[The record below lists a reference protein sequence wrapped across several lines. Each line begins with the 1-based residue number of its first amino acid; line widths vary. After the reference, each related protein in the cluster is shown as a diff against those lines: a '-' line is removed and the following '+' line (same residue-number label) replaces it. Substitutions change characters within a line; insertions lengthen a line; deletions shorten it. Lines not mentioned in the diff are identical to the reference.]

1 MSMRSLILTLF
12 VAAPL
17 AAQTPVAA
25 PRMVDEPRPVERP
38 MLAQAPVAVGHL
50 PGLEHPDTRYSQDP
64 ADSTYRAARTLL
76 NRGEWRRA
84 ATLFASIATRYP
96 NSEYRADALYW
107 QAFALYRIGGTAELR
122 EAMTVLGDRK
132 TRFPNARSESDAA
145 TLENRIRGALAARG
159 DATAA
164 AELARTASL
173 ESSSCDEEDQSVR
186 ASALRALVRSN
197 AAAAL
202 PQIDRVLARRD
213 ECSLPLR
220 RNAVLLLGEMEDQSG
235 RDRLLAVAAN
245 DPSEDLRVDAIGYV
259 GRIPG
264 DASTAALENILRN
277 DNEERLQRAA
287 VSALGRR
294 DDARSKALVRA
305 TVERSSASERL
316 RLAALESFSRGE
328 TPEIEWQL
336 DCQGGRACVPDFRTS
351 PRPVVAPTAP
361 TPPSPATPPTPA
373 ARPAQPAPPSGARSP
388 SYADYESDVRRN
400 RVGLSADDAAWL
412 RGVYPRLETT
422 RLKSRAAS
430 VLTRATD
437 AASVTWLVALIQNDE
452 EASDTRAAVLAR
464 LGRNLP
470 IAQLGR
476 LFDAASDRTVR
487 LQIVSTL
494 GNRDEPEATD
504 KLISIVRT
512 GTDPQLRRSA
522 VSALT
527 RKNDPR
533 ATQLLLEL
541 VDR

>member
-1 MSMRSLILTLF
+1 
-12 VAAPL
+12 V
-17 AAQTPVAA
+17 
-25 PRMVDEPRPVERP
+25 
-38 MLAQAPVAVGHL
+38 
-50 PGLEHPDTRYSQDP
+50 
-64 ADSTYRAARTLL
+64 
-76 NRGEWRRA
+76 
-84 ATLFASIATRYP
+84 
-96 NSEYRADALYW
+96 
-107 QAFALYRIGGTAELR
+107 
-122 EAMTVLGDRK
+122 
-132 TRFPNARSESDAA
+132 
-145 TLENRIRGALAARG
+145 RGALAARG
-159 DATAA
+159 DATAS
-164 AELARTASL
+164 AELQREAARETTT
-173 ESSSCDEEDQSVR
+173 CDEEDQSVR

-197 AAAAL
+197 TAAAM
-202 PQIDRVLARRD
+202 PQIDRVLSRRD
-213 ECSLPLR
+213 ECSIPLR
-220 RNAVLLLGEMEDQSG
+220 ENAVMLLGELEDQSA
-235 RDRLLAVAAN
+235 RERLVNVAAN
-245 DPSEDLRVDAIGYV
+245 DPSEDIRVSAVSYI

-264 DASTAALENILRN
+264 DAATASLETILR
-277 DNEERLQRAA
+277 DDSQERLQRAA

-294 DDARSKALVRA
+294 EDARSKALVRA
-305 TVERSSASERL
+305 TVERSSAPERL

-336 DCQGGRACVPDFRTS
+336 NCPSGRACVPDFNAA
-351 PRPVVAPTAP
+351 PRPGAAPYASPTPAVPP
-361 TPPSPATPPTPA
+361 TPP
-373 ARPAQPAPPSGARSP
+373 ARPAQPTPPTPPARAPRPMEEVEIESP
-388 SYADYESDVRRN
+388 RRA
-400 RVGLSADDAAWL
+400 GLSAEDAAWL
-412 RGVYPRLETT
+412 RGLYPRLETT

-430 VLTRATD
+430 ILTRATD
-437 AASVTWLVALIQNDE
+437 EASITFLVALIQNDE

-494 GNRDEPEATD
+494 GDREEPEAID